1 MKVSGFT
8 FVRNAVKFDYP
19 VAEAIRSILPVCDEF
34 VVAAGNSDD
43 ATRELIAAIDPAK
56 VRIIDTVW
64 DDTLRE
70 GGSVLAVE
78 TNKALD
84 AVSGNSDWAF
94 YIQADEVVPEQYLP
108 AIQAGMEQWKDNP
121 RVEGLLFN
129 YLHFFGSYDFVA
141 TSRDW
146 YRREVRIIRK
156 QPGTRSYRD
165 AQGFRNEGR
174 KLNVKLLE
182 AWMYHYGWVK
192 SPGSQQAKQ
201 KSFHKH
207 WHDDPWVQNNVP
219 VASEFDYNIIG
230 GLKKFA
236 GNHPEVMKKRIELK
250 NWDFHP
256 NPWKNKLP
264 AAQKALQTIESLVG
278 WRIGEYKNYRII

>member
-19 VAEAIRSILPVCDEF
+19 IEEAIRSILPLCDEF

-43 ATRELIAAIDPAK
+43 STRELLASIDPAK

-64 DDTLRE
+64 DDNLRE

-84 AVSGNSDWAF
+84 QVSEDADWAF

-108 AIQAGMEQWKDNP
+108 VIRESMEQWKDNA

-129 YLHFFGSYDFVA
+129 YRHFFGSYDFVA

-156 QPGTRSYRD
+156 QSGIRSYKD
-165 AQGFRNEGR
+165 AQGFRKDGR
-174 KLNVKLLE
+174 KLNVKSIE

-192 SPGSQQAKQ
+192 PPGFQQAKQ
-201 KSFHKH
+201 EAFHKH
-207 WHDDPWVQNNVP
+207 WHDDLWVQENV
-219 VASEFDYNIIG
+219 ALSSEFDYNIIG
-230 GLKKFA
+230 GLNKFT
-236 GNHPEVMKKRIELK
+236 GTHPEVMKKRITLK
-250 NWDFHP
+250 NWDFRP
-256 NPWKNKLP
+256 DPLKNNLQP
-264 AAQKALQTIESLVG
+264 AQKALQTVERLIG
-278 WRIGEYKNYRII
+278 WRIGEYKNYKII